1 MKEWLEEM
9 ELEVEED
16 VRVVQNTQLEQ
27 EAETYESYLPL
38 EMNDVR
44 NNNVSWFCF
53 SVFIFCF
60 VRRKK
65 ERSYHKMIGVDR
77 CR

>member
-16 VRVVQNTQLEQ
+16 VGQNTQLEQ
-27 EAETYESYLPL
+27 EIETYEGYLPL
-38 EMNDVR
+38 EMNDAG

-53 SVFIFCF
+53 SVFIFIF
-60 VRRKK
+60 VCRKR